1 MIDIVAVE
9 NDRDIICFQM
19 WLSKCRAKY
28 NPMSV
33 MHGKRNFTNTTLKDI
48 KTDISLKGVES
59 LTCFSIQQME
69 LTFSDISE
77 YDVYT
82 RQIDSHGLQGLNIN
96 LQALE
101 LSMPFF
107 KI

>member
-1 MIDIVAVE
+1 M
-9 NDRDIICFQM
+9 C
-19 WLSKCRAKY
+19 
-28 NPMSV
+28 V
-33 MHGKRNFTNTTLKDI
+33 MHGKRNFTSTTLQDI
-48 KTDISLKGVES
+48 KTDISLKGVVS
-59 LTCFSIQQME
+59 LTCFNIEQME
-69 LTFSDISE
+69 LTFSDICE

-82 RQIDSHGLQGLNIN
+82 RQIQSHGLQGLNIN

>member
-1 MIDIVAVE
+1 
-9 NDRDIICFQM
+9 
-19 WLSKCRAKY
+19 
-28 NPMSV
+28 MSV
-33 MHGKRNFTNTTLKDI
+33 MHGKDNFINTALQQTKI
-48 KTDISLKGVES
+48 DISFNGVECQ
-59 LTCFSIQQME
+59 TYFKTQPME
-69 LTFSDISE
+69 LTFFDISD

-82 RQIDSHGLQGLNIN
+82 RQIQSHGLQGLNIN

>member
-1 MIDIVAVE
+1 MIDIVTVE
-9 NDRDIICFQM
+9 DDRDINRFQI
-19 WLSKCRAKY
+19 WLNRCKAKDNSMRAIYDK
-28 NPMSV
+28 N
-33 MHGKRNFTNTTLKDI
+33 NFTTTTLQDI
-48 KTDISLKGVES
+48 KIDISLTGVDS
-59 LTCFSIQQME
+59 LTCFNIQQME
-69 LTFSDISE
+69 LTFSDISD

-82 RQIDSHGLQGLNIN
+82 RQIQKHGLQGLNIN

>member
-1 MIDIVAVE
+1 MIDIVTVE
-9 NDRDIICFQM
+9 DDRDISCFQM
-19 WLSKCRAKY
+19 RLSKCRAKY

-33 MHGKRNFTNTTLKDI
+33 MYSKINFTKTDLQEI
-48 KTDISLKGVES
+48 KIDISLKGVES
-59 LTCFSIQQME
+59 QTCFNIGQME
-69 LTFSDISE
+69 LTLSDICE

-82 RQIDSHGLQGLNIN
+82 RQIQSHGLQGLNIN

>member
-1 MIDIVAVE
+1 MIDIVTVE
-9 NDRDIICFQM
+9 DDRDINCFQM
-19 WLSKCRAKY
+19 RLSKCRAKY

-33 MHGKRNFTNTTLKDI
+33 MHGKINFTSATLQDI

-59 LTCFSIQQME
+59 QTCFNIQQME
-69 LTFSDISE
+69 LTLSDICE

-82 RQIDSHGLQGLNIN
+82 RQIQKHGLQGLNIN

>member
-1 MIDIVAVE
+1 MIDIVTVE
-9 NDRDIICFQM
+9 DDRDINCFQM

-33 MHGKRNFTNTTLKDI
+33 MHGKRNATLQDI

-59 LTCFSIQQME
+59 QTCFSLQQME
-69 LTFSDISE
+69 LTLSDITE
-77 YDVYT
+77 YDVYI
-82 RQIDSHGLQGLNIN
+82 RQIQSHGLQGLNIN